1 MLMELC
7 LLTSSIA
14 NWWASIEGNM
24 INACMNSAVG
34 IVVVFLSL
42 LFFTFIISLFK
53 YVYILDQKL
62 QSKKSRQRK
71 EIRR

>member
-1 MLMELC
+1 MELC

-34 IVVVFLSL
+34 IAVVFLAL

-62 QSKKSRQRK
+62 QAKKADK
-71 EIRR
+71 EKK